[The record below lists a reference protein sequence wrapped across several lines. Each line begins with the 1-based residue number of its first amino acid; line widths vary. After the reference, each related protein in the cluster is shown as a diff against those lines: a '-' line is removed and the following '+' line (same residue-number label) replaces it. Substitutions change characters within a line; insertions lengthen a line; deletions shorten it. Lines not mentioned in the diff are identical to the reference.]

1 MKLSTENW
9 ISIYAAVLSTII
21 ALVAVIRQ
29 IRKWWRTRRE
39 RDKFQTDLYFLTK
52 VDRTTREKHP
62 IIVVLAANLG
72 DERIALKSLEY
83 QGISKTN
90 GLMTSGMCGW
100 YEQPEELFGIRNR
113 LLPRVLAS
121 GETADFPML
130 EIGVLIDVQELK
142 VWLTDFNDRRYYL
155 ADLDIE
161 NMRHELRRFLEQNPE
176 PAG

>member
-1 MKLSTENW
+1 MELTTENW
-9 ISIYAAVLSTII
+9 IALYAAVLSTAI

-29 IRKWWRTRRE
+29 TLRWLRAKRE
-39 RDKFQTDLYFLTK
+39 RSKFQTDLYFLTK
-52 VDRTTREKHP
+52 IDRNTRDKHP

-90 GLMTSGMCGW
+90 GLKTTGVCGW

-130 EIGVLIDVQELK
+130 EIGVLTGTQELR
-142 VWLTDFNDRRYYL
+142 VWLTDFQDRRYHL
-155 ADLDIE
+155 DDRDIE
-161 NMRHELRRFLEQNPE
+161 RMRHEVQRFMEQNPA
-176 PAG
+176 AG